1 MATYEK
7 SVRTTR
13 TTSAGY
19 YYYKL
24 VVTENSVNQDANTS
38 NVTAEL
44 YLKGPWNPSFEEYQ
58 LDCGIQLLGVGKTC
72 QARTWPTPDIGT
84 SYVLL
89 CTLTDNVPHN
99 ADGTLDMVCKCWIT
113 NNYFGDVG
121 YLPLWFSSSGSPM
134 TMGTMTLTPIPKEA
148 KFDGEISDF
157 TWESAINIP
166 IIPSPYLDELKVY
179 SYEGELLF
187 TRDGYTGPTL
197 ILTPEELLDVYTIC
211 ELSEDVDITLTTY
224 KDGSVLGT
232 HTETVTATIGGQF
245 YKDGHRYRMVVKDNG
260 VAKVGVA
267 VCS

>member
-13 TTSAGY
+13 TSSAGY

-44 YLKGPWNPSFEEYQ
+44 YLKGPWSPSFEDYQ

-84 SYVLL
+84 DYVKL

-99 ADGTLDMVCKCWIT
+99 ADGTLNMVCKCWIY
-113 NNYFGDVG
+113 NAYFGDVG

-166 IIPSPYLDELKVY
+166 IIPSPYLDELKIY
-179 SYEGELLF
+179 SGGNTLLVE
-187 TRDGYTGPTL
+187 RDGYTGPTVVL
-197 ILTPEELLDVYTIC
+197 SSEELLDVYNYC
-211 ELSEDVDITLTTY
+211 EDVEGVTITLTTY
-224 KDGSVLGT
+224 KDGEVLGE
-232 HTETVTATIGGQF
+232 HSVNAEATASGQF
-245 YKDGHRYRMVVKDNG
+245 VIDGHKYRMYIKLNNRLTP
-260 VAKVGVA
+260 GVA